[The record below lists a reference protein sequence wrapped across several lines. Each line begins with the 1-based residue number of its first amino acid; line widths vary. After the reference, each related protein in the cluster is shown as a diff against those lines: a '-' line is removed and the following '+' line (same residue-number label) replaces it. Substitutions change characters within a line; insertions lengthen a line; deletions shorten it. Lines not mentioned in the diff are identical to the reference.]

1 MIGRSATEQ
10 IENKTSVKQVLFIFF
25 VCMALAAGLGL
36 SDLRAD
42 DDDPDDN
49 NNGSE
54 VVFQNDAQLQKA
66 DNVARQ
72 AALQDQEVND
82 LIELGRYRAAEAL
95 YLEKVATYE
104 RQITRMRAAGWGWG
118 EIAHKLAV
126 HPSFLGRGHT
136 PITFEER
143 VNQSKPSDI
152 TARPKKT
159 PKHADVAYT
168 NGSYHSKSKG
178 LALGHSKNNSSNRGG
193 GRAGSKG
200 GDKGG
205 GNGGGNGGGKK

>member
-10 IENKTSVKQVLFIFF
+10 IENETSVKQLLFIFF
-25 VCMALAAGLGL
+25 VCMAMAAGLGL

-95 YLEKVATYE
+95 YLEKVETYE

-118 EIAHKLAV
+118 EIAHKLGV

-159 PKHADVAYT
+159 PKHADVAYA
-168 NGSYHSKSKG
+168 NGSYHPKSKG
-178 LALGHSKNNSSNRGG
+178 LAVGHSKNNSSNRGG